1 MRYTTSPESLAEI
14 EAIEMSKISDAILTE
29 FGFDLAHLAKA
40 SRHYDLDANKELQSF
55 RRIVE
60 AQQESE
66 E

>member
-1 MRYTTSPESLAEI
+1 
-14 EAIEMSKISDAILTE
+14 MSKISDAILTE

-40 SRHYDLDANKELQSF
+40 SRHFDLDANKELQSF